1 MHQSWREISYGTCIT
16 HWENMIRIIFATEPA
31 WIFPKAHLKSSQ
43 DSLIG
48 HPSSSNYQE
57 EYTRD
62 ARNCFLEI
70 PLPLTVPFL
79 SWSGG
84 NNACQTCSV
93 WRAFPDLPHQNP
105 TVEADSR
112 TVEARVK
119 QIKYLWSELAS
130 SVVHELARI
139 RNVKGDVHGNRKM
152 IKKWYNR
159 KVMKNPIHNHI

>member
-1 MHQSWREISYGTCIT
+1 MHQSLREISYGTCIT

-31 WIFPKAHLKSSQ
+31 WIFPKAHLKLSQ

-48 HPSSSNYQE
+48 HPSSSNYPE

-62 ARNCFLEI
+62 ARYCFLEI

-93 WRAFPDLPHQNP
+93 WRASPNLPHQNP

-112 TVEARVK
+112 SECQANQILVK
-119 QIKYLWSELAS
+119 RTGILSCPWTGENQECEGWRPWKSQ
-130 SVVHELARI
+130 
-139 RNVKGDVHGNRKM
+139 ND
-152 IKKWYNR
+152 
-159 KVMKNPIHNHI
+159 

>member
-1 MHQSWREISYGTCIT
+1 MHQSLREISYGTCIT

-31 WIFPKAHLKSSQ
+31 WIFPKAHLKFSQ

-48 HPSSSNYQE
+48 HPSSSNYPE

-62 ARNCFLEI
+62 ARYIFLEI

-93 WRAFPDLPHQNP
+93 WRASPNLPPPKPNGWSGQSKRVSSKSN
-105 TVEADSR
+105 TCEANWHPQLPMNWRESGMW
-112 TVEARVK
+112 RVTSME
-119 QIKYLWSELAS
+119 IA
-130 SVVHELARI
+130 
-139 RNVKGDVHGNRKM
+139 
-152 IKKWYNR
+152 KW
-159 KVMKNPIHNHI
+159 